1 MRAFI
6 GGHLGNQNTPVSHAL
21 GLVKSE
27 RKNLDVETI
36 NVDEVGMKK
45 WSPKDL
51 VDWLIGI
58 DQPEEVIVVHL
69 ISAHLNQGFDK
80 LRWDIKE
87 LWSEYE
93 RLRECIGFPAGR
105 KCPVFLQQKAEYL
118 LAQEKNDILETF
130 ILPMPKIK
138 TTKYGGGGTLDGI
151 MTSGSDNFEVDDVVI
166 SKLDQQK
173 LDRYDHTLV

>member
-21 GLVKSE
+21 GLVKCE
-27 RKNLDVETI
+27 RKNLDVETV

-58 DQPEEVIVVHL
+58 DQPEEEVVVVHL

-87 LWSEYE
+87 LW
-93 RLRECIGFPAGR
+93 
-105 KCPVFLQQKAEYL
+105 
-118 LAQEKNDILETF
+118 
-130 ILPMPKIK
+130 
-138 TTKYGGGGTLDGI
+138 
-151 MTSGSDNFEVDDVVI
+151 
-166 SKLDQQK
+166 
-173 LDRYDHTLV
+173 